1 MYPDFKELLS
11 AFNDHGVRYL
21 IVGGHAVSFH
31 AQPRA
36 TKDLDIWIDP
46 DIRNAE
52 RVFAAL
58 AKFGAPVSG
67 ISPPDMI
74 EPESFFRM
82 GTPPVMVDVMSR
94 IRGVEFSAAWD
105 HRISV
110 KIDDEL
116 SVCVISKND
125 LLASKLAVGRPQD
138 LADVAALREAS
149 AVGGDNTNDGIQDED
164 GSR

>member
-11 AFNDHGVRYL
+11 VFNDHGVRYL

-46 DIRNAE
+46 DIQNAE

-67 ISPPDMI
+67 MSPLDLV

-82 GTPPVMVDVMSR
+82 GAPPVMVDVMSR
-94 IRGVEFSAAWD
+94 IRGVEFPVAWE
-105 HRISV
+105 RRTTIKV
-110 KIDDEL
+110 DDDL
-116 SVCVISKND
+116 TVFVISRDD
-125 LLASKLAVGRPQD
+125 LLATKSAVGRPQD
-138 LADVAALREAS
+138 MADVAALRDATS
-149 AVGGDNTNDGIQDED
+149 ACSSDVKDDRQDPI
-164 GSR
+164 S